1 MLRFF
6 NNDPKFNRYDNFR
19 VEVGLHSTSFKGS
32 DWLCKVVEL
41 SIQYCRKLL
50 AASFDTYK
58 TFERSVNSEFERKV
72 DVQNS

>member
-1 MLRFF
+1 MKLYLY
-6 NNDPKFNRYDNFR
+6 N
-19 VEVGLHSTSFKGS
+19 LIIKGS

-50 AASFDTYK
+50 EASFETYK
-58 TFERSVNSEFERKV
+58 TFERSVNPEFERKF